1 MVKASVFPGTPRA
14 GYGPRR
20 ATLQEDRPGAYRDR
34 RTLPTRELQTAP
46 TSVLCVRRGH
56 ERPALPGIIDRH
68 RPAPG
73 GQGPHARGSCRPQGG
88 AQKRA
93 GSTPRVRETHRDSAV
108 TPRFVIHAARPGNEG
123 GGSGRRRHFPHAS
136 AQPRIRLAPSIPL
149 LPCPQKNSCGTN
161 VFGTSFPL
169 NTHENPQQ
177 NLPDALTENRYF
189 TRTKVY

>member
-20 ATLQEDRPGAYRDR
+20 ATLQEDRPGAYRGR

-46 TSVLCVRRGH
+46 TSALCVRRAH
-56 ERPALPGIIDRH
+56 ERPALPCIIDRH

-93 GSTPRVRETHRDSAV
+93 ESTPRSGNTSGFRSDAPFRDPRR
-108 TPRFVIHAARPGNEG
+108 TPGK
-123 GGSGRRRHFPHAS
+123 RRRRKRPQTSFSPCLRPAAHP
-136 AQPRIRLAPSIPL
+136 
-149 LPCPQKNSCGTN
+149 PCPEHTLS
-161 VFGTSFPL
+161 PL
-169 NTHENPQQ
+169 SAEKFLRHKRFRNI
-177 NLPDALTENRYF
+177 LPFERP
-189 TRTKVY
+189 

>member
-34 RTLPTRELQTAP
+34 RTLPTRELQASRHLYCACAAP
-46 TSVLCVRRGH
+46 TKGPRFQASSTGIGLRQEDKART
-56 ERPALPGIIDRH
+56 PGAVADH
-68 RPAPG
+68 
-73 GQGPHARGSCRPQGG
+73 G
-88 AQKRA
+88 AGRA
-93 GSTPRVRETHRDSAV
+93 GARR
-108 TPRFVIHAARPGNEG
+108 IHAARPGNED
-123 GGSGRRRHFPHAS
+123 GGSARRRHFPHAS
-136 AQPRIRLAPSIPL
+136 AQPRIRPAPSIPL

>member
-34 RTLPTRELQTAP
+34 RTLPTRELQASRHLYCACAAP
-46 TSVLCVRRGH
+46 TKGPRFHASSTGIGP
-56 ERPALPGIIDRH
+56 RPSDKARTPGAVADH
-68 RPAPG
+68 
-73 GQGPHARGSCRPQGG
+73 
-88 AQKRA
+88 RA
-93 GSTPRVRETHRDSAV
+93 GRKNAPNPRRARETHRDSVV
-108 TPRFVIHAARPGNEG
+108 TPRFVIHAARPGNED
-123 GGSGRRRHFPHAS
+123 GGSARRRHFPHAS

-169 NTHENPQQ
+169 NAHENPQQ

>member
-34 RTLPTRELQTAP
+34 RTLPTRELQASRHLYCACAAP
-46 TSVLCVRRGH
+46 TKGPRFQASSTGIGLRQEDKARTPGAVADHRAGRKNAPDPRR
-56 ERPALPGIIDRH
+56 
-68 RPAPG
+68 APG
-73 GQGPHARGSCRPQGG
+73 KA
-88 AQKRA
+88 
-93 GSTPRVRETHRDSAV
+93 HRDSVV

-123 GGSGRRRHFPHAS
+123 GGSARRRHFPHAS
-136 AQPRIRLAPSIPL
+136 AQPRIRLAPSTPL

-161 VFGTSFPL
+161 VFGTSFPW

-189 TRTKVY
+189 TRMKVY

>member
-1 MVKASVFPGTPRA
+1 MVKAPGFPGTPRA
-14 GYGPRR
+14 GYAPRR

-46 TSVLCVRRGH
+46 TSALCVRRAH

-73 GQGPHARGSCRPQGG
+73 GQGPHARGGCRPRSQG
-88 AQKRA
+88 A
-93 GSTPRVRETHRDSAV
+93 ETR
-108 TPRFVIHAARPGNEG
+108 RIHAARPGNEG
-123 GGSGRRRHFPHAS
+123 SGSARRRHFPHAS

-169 NTHENPQQ
+169 NAHENPQQ

>member
-34 RTLPTRELQTAP
+34 RTLPTRELQASRHLHCACAAP
-46 TSVLCVRRGH
+46 TK
-56 ERPALPGIIDRH
+56 
-68 RPAPG
+68 
-73 GQGPHARGSCRPQGG
+73 GPHFQASSTGIGLRQEDKARTPG
-88 AQKRA
+88 AVADHGARERKRA
-93 GSTPRVRETHRDSAV
+93 GSTPRARETHQDSVV
-108 TPRFVIHAARPGNEG
+108 TPRFVIRTARPGNED
-123 GGSGRRRHFPHAS
+123 GGSARRRHFPHAS
-136 AQPRIRLAPSIPL
+136 AQPRIRPAPSIPL